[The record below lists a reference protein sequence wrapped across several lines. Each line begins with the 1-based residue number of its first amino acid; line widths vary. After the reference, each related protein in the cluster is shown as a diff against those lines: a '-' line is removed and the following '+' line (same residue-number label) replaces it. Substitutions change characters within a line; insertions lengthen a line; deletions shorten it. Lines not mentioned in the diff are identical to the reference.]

1 MKNLMDTVERI
12 VYLSAIVLMCL
23 HAIRGNLTM
32 TIASGVIV
40 LSLGLLFFA
49 KHIGTRITI
58 NNYKQD

>member
-1 MKNLMDTVERI
+1 MKNLMNTVERI

-40 LSLGLLFFA
+40 LSLGLLLIA
-49 KHIGTRITI
+49 KSTPRITI
-58 NNYKQD
+58 NNNYK